1 MCQKFRREKDYCLRF
16 AVQDI
21 ILIFFKCFNFFCKT
35 FVKQPKALVFT
46 TNSLIVNKR
55 SNQKIFRSIFEEL
68 LHPSAKIL
76 PLNPCINQKNSLQ
89 KVAVLEG
96 VFSNPGNPLFWR
108 IFAPFCQNFT
118 SKSLYKSKKFTPES
132 SCFEKFKI

>member
-1 MCQKFRREKDYCLRF
+1 MQKFMS
-16 AVQDI
+16 I
-21 ILIFFKCFNFFCKT
+21 TIFFKKIIKFGALLPVSTSKSLYKSKKFTPESSCFERFF
-35 FVKQPKALVFT
+35 LVFFQILAT
-46 TNSLIVNKR
+46 P
-55 SNQKIFRSIFEEL
+55 FFEEF

-96 VFSNPGNPLFWR
+96 VFSNSGNPLFWR